1 MKTYKTIR
9 MRKYTV
15 QSIDRR
21 TGQRMT
27 DTVVHERGASLLLG
41 TYDTDLTDAIN
52 RQYSR
57 KGYQV
62 TSISK
67 GECCACRVELGALF
81 TAAAQ
86 PDTKEAAGHGF

>member
-9 MRKYTV
+9 LRKYTV
-15 QSIDRR
+15 QVIDRR

-67 GECCACRVELGALF
+67 GECCTCRVELSALF
-81 TAAAQ
+81 SAGAQ
-86 PDTKEAAGHGF
+86 QEAKEAAGHGF